1 MAASTTKKLFGELS
15 FIAGDFTLFVGE
27 SLRTLR
33 RLSKRSNLFFK
44 QCEAIGVTSTMVVLM
59 AAGFIGAV
67 MGYQLYTAFH
77 RFGAEALVGGSV
89 GVALFRELAPIMTAI
104 MVSGRAGAAMTAEI
118 ATMRVTEQI
127 DALEVMGVNP
137 VEYLVMPRVA
147 AGLVMTPLLGIMFGV
162 AATLAAAGLCSGV
175 LDLSLPMFWAQFRK
189 WVDAED
195 VLLHCGVKSAV
206 FGLVLTWIA
215 CYCGFNAK
223 GGAGSVGRATQTTVV
238 TTFLAVLFCDY
249 ILTTLLPYGWAILTL
264 M

>member
-1 MAASTTKKLFGELS
+1 MTSTT
-15 FIAGDFTLFVGE
+15 
-27 SLRTLR
+27 
-33 RLSKRSNLFFK
+33 
-44 QCEAIGVTSTMVVLM
+44 VVLT

-77 RFGAEALVGGSV
+77 RFGAEDLVGGSI

-162 AATLAAAGLCSGV
+162 AATLAAAGLCCGV
-175 LDLSLPMFWAQFRK
+175 MDLSLPMFWAQFRK

-195 VLLHCGVKSAV
+195 VLMHCGIKSAV

-215 CYCGFNAK
+215 CYSGFNAK

-238 TTFLAVLFCDY
+238 VTFLAVLFSDY